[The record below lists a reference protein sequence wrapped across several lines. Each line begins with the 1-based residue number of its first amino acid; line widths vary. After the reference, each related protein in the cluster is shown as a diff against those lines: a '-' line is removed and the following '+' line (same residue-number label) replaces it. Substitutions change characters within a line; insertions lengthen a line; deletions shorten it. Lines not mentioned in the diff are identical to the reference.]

1 MNCCNYLEFKIFMK
15 KKNLF
20 DLLALKESV
29 SANKYIQRLK
39 PLQDEKSKI
48 SNILAQLNDLKENKN
63 SNKEISAWELKSS
76 SNIQK
81 KIFDQIAFAENKIED
96 IKIEI
101 SRLEKK
107 FIDHEIRRKRS
118 IDKSIMIERI
128 TNLNIQKKLDEELQ
142 SLKKT

>member
-1 MNCCNYLEFKIFMK
+1 MNCCNYLEFRIHMK

-39 PLQDEKSKI
+39 PLQEEKLKI

-128 TNLNIQKKLDEELQ
+128 TNLDIQKKVDEELQ
-142 SLKKT
+142 SLKKA

>member
-1 MNCCNYLEFKIFMK
+1 MK

-39 PLQDEKSKI
+39 PLQEEKLKI

-118 IDKSIMIERI
+118 IDKSKMIERI
-128 TNLNIQKKLDEELQ
+128 TNLDIQKKVDEELQ
-142 SLKKT
+142 SLKKA